1 MSGARKWGVNGARER
16 SGTREKGEWCERE
29 GCEWAGERSIS
40 GAKDWERV
48 CGARERGEWGERKRG
63 LSRARE
69 REGCEWGN

>member
-1 MSGARKWGVNGARER
+1 MSGAREWGVNGARER
-16 SGTREKGEWCERE
+16 SGTR
-29 GCEWAGERSIS
+29 ERSIS

-63 LSRARE
+63 LSGARE